1 MAGDTFQGDREMIE
15 AIQVAALEAAQ
26 QASPGAG
33 VAQSPQASAYDIRQF
48 AASLER
54 SGGASPT
61 QGSEAVL
68 NAAAA
73 KPSEGM
79 RAVLSALDGL
89 NGGAENINTMS
100 QTMSANSED
109 LTPGQMMEMTMKCH
123 QFLFKAELTSNVAN
137 RTSDGIQ
144 QLFRQQS

>member
-1 MAGDTFQGDREMIE
+1 MIE
-15 AIQVAALEAAQ
+15 AIQVAGLEAAQ
-26 QASPGAG
+26 QAGPGAAS
-33 VAQSPQASAYDIRQF
+33 VQPQASTYDIRQF
-48 AASLER
+48 AAALER
-54 SGGASPT
+54 TGGSAEVQSTAPV
-61 QGSEAVL
+61 Q

-73 KPSEGM
+73 QPSEGM
-79 RAVLSALDGL
+79 RSVLTALDGL
-89 NGGAENINTMS
+89 NGGADNINMMS
-100 QTMSANSED
+100 QTMNANSAD

>member
-1 MAGDTFQGDREMIE
+1 MIE

-26 QASPGAG
+26 QASPGAAA
-33 VAQSPQASAYDIRQF
+33 AQQPQASAYDIRQF

-54 SGGASPT
+54 SGGSPEA
-61 QGSEAVL
+61 QAGSQVS
-68 NAAAA
+68 NAIKAQ
-73 KPSEGM
+73 PSEGM
-79 RAVLSALDGL
+79 RTVLSALDGL
-89 NGGAENINTMS
+89 NGGAENIGTIS
-100 QTMSANSED
+100 QSMSANSAD